1 MAKQACQWHRCAQHS
16 ILKDSLLSVGNAA
29 KFSKFERKPHRHI
42 SYYIQ
47 TINMLTE
54 KQSAL
59 LKFIENYQ
67 MGNGSSPTI
76 KEMREHFGVSSDNS
90 ILKHLN
96 ALQDKGE
103 IEKGDTP
110 RSIKML
116 DSVRERLETAQNV
129 ISLPILST
137 IPAGGATI
145 GEQEEIGRME
155 LGTGMVKKPD
165 SSFILRVT
173 GESME
178 GVGIF
183 AGDHVVVVQGIEPK
197 VGDIVVALVDGGS
210 TLKSLV
216 KTGGKYYLQAENPA
230 YEDIHPLESLE
241 VQGVVT
247 GLIRSYL

>member
-1 MAKQACQWHRCAQHS
+1 
-16 ILKDSLLSVGNAA
+16 
-29 KFSKFERKPHRHI
+29 
-42 SYYIQ
+42 
-47 TINMLTE
+47 MLTE

-59 LKFIENYQ
+59 LKFIGRYQ
-67 MGNGSSPTI
+67 MENGASPTI

-96 ALQDKGE
+96 ALQEKGE

-116 DSVRERLETAQNV
+116 GSVREIMETAKNIV
-129 ISLPILST
+129 SLPILST

-155 LGTGMVKKPD
+155 LGSDMVKRPD

-178 GVGIF
+178 GAGIF
-183 AGDHVVVVQGIEPK
+183 AGDHVIVGQGIEPK